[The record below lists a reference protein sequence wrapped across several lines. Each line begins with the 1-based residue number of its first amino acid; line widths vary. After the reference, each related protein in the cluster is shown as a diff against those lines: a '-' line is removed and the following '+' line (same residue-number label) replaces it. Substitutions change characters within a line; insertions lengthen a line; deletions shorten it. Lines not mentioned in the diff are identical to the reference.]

1 MKNKIPILI
10 FGCLAL
16 TLFSN
21 YYFKNRLIFV
31 PCLLIF
37 LEIAVYQLFR
47 RERVGLN
54 IVLIFLLVVFVIFL
68 IAKEKIIDISF
79 LSDLII

>member
-1 MKNKIPILI
+1 MKNKIPLLI
-10 FGCLAL
+10 FGSLAL
-16 TLFSN
+16 SVISN
-21 YYFKNRLIFV
+21 YYFKNRIVFI

-68 IAKEKIIDISF
+68 IAKEKVIDISF

>member
-1 MKNKIPILI
+1 MKNKISILI

-16 TLFSN
+16 TIIAN
-21 YYFKNRLIFV
+21 YYFKNRLVFI

-37 LEIAVYQLFR
+37 LEISVYQLFR

-54 IVLIFLLVVFVIFL
+54 IFLIFLIVSFVIFL
-68 IAKEKIIDISF
+68 ITKEKIIDIPF
-79 LSDLII
+79 LSELMI